1 MMKGYEKGGM
11 ADKMGRAMKRKTSDT
26 KGRAMHKMPD
36 GTMMPGAKHGMKAG
50 GMAKKMKKGK

>member
-11 ADKMGRAMKRKTSDT
+11 ADKMGRAMKRKTSDA

-36 GTMMPGAKHGMKAG
+36 GSMMPGAKHGMKAG
-50 GMAKKMKKGK
+50 GMAKKMKRGK

>member
-11 ADKMGRAMKRKTSDT
+11 ADKMGRAMKKKTSDA

-36 GTMMPGAKHGMKAG
+36 GSMMPGAKHGMKMG
-50 GMAKKMKKGK
+50 GKVMKKGK